1 MTDRDLKKAESM
13 PLYYNGCLAYS
24 YFLLHKSFMVSTG
37 QERYILDRR
46 FIDAARVGVMSTI
59 LMAIKEDLV
68 ENAPNLNYESK
79 ILDGELQKVVSM
91 IAEKTSDGY
100 VVDNYTFK
108 DAPTLVALIRNKLAH
123 GNFSLDLNHSK
134 IIFYIDDAEIKIN
147 IRKLAS
153 FIASALSRYL
163 EINDSV
169 YNKSIVVNNDV
180 ISNRTKIMTNPKEIL
195 RNLKNFRLLNIK
207 SSRVDGEP
215 YTNEEKRKI
224 ENLFET
230 FQKSNND
237 VTILRKFSEE
247 NKEVYN
253 FDYTFSKIKEDYFE
267 KLAISEAKS
276 VDPSTNYAGQMIHLS
291 NVLLYESVRDEKMK
305 LMCYGLNNLVILD
318 AIYAEGSIRDERID
332 KFVANSGFS
341 LITLSYNELATSLIS
356 QFNSLF
362 SYLNDSVFKD
372 NNQYTSLSLDGLDYS
387 KLDLSDLTVST
398 YTIDD
403 KYIKDVKEKRNG
415 KIKEINLINKSIEKT
430 KESLKNLSGSQNI
443 KALSVLNSKLS
454 NYSALLPQL
463 YSELKEMDDAINYFN
478 NNQEYFIKRAI
489 INGIRNSISHGNY
502 MISPFDTFETATI
515 TFNDIYEGELTFN
528 AEIKL
533 DSFLNFL
540 DKNQEYV
547 LNYVKGLTTPSEEKT
562 HIK

>member
-1 MTDRDLKKAESM
+1 
-13 PLYYNGCLAYS
+13 
-24 YFLLHKSFMVSTG
+24 
-37 QERYILDRR
+37 
-46 FIDAARVGVMSTI
+46 
-59 LMAIKEDLV
+59 
-68 ENAPNLNYESK
+68 
-79 ILDGELQKVVSM
+79 
-91 IAEKTSDGY
+91 
-100 VVDNYTFK
+100 
-108 DAPTLVALIRNKLAH
+108 
-123 GNFSLDLNHSK
+123 
-134 IIFYIDDAEIKIN
+134 
-147 IRKLAS
+147 
-153 FIASALSRYL
+153 
-163 EINDSV
+163 
-169 YNKSIVVNNDV
+169 
-180 ISNRTKIMTNPKEIL
+180 
-195 RNLKNFRLLNIK
+195 
-207 SSRVDGEP
+207 
-215 YTNEEKRKI
+215 
-224 ENLFET
+224 
-230 FQKSNND
+230 
-237 VTILRKFSEE
+237 
-247 NKEVYN
+247 
-253 FDYTFSKIKEDYFE
+253 
-267 KLAISEAKS
+267 
-276 VDPSTNYAGQMIHLS
+276 
-291 NVLLYESVRDEKMK
+291 MK

-387 KLDLSDLTVST
+387 KLDLSDLTVSI

-430 KESLKNLSGSQNI
+430 KESLKNLSGSQNV

-478 NNQEYFIKRAI
+478 NNQEYFTKRAI